1 MKTSEIL
8 DKVTLEFAGGGK
20 LALSDYAPY
29 ISNADA
35 EVEGISE
42 EKEVSPLINL
52 FSTYISKI
60 NFEPDLYID
69 DTIENPTDSDY
80 LTIDDMME
88 LVNNNFEN
96 YSGSGRFNCLYEK
109 EKCQNF
115 LHEDREFYDENNQ
128 DISIILTFDLVSFC
142 FKIVHDHLGYDE
154 YTINGKEYVSIFEWS
169 L

>member
-29 ISNADA
+29 ISNADT
-35 EVEGISE
+35 EVEGIGE

-52 FSTYISKI
+52 FSKYISQI

-80 LTIDDMME
+80 LTIDDIME
-88 LVNNNFEN
+88 LVN
-96 YSGSGRFNCLYEK
+96 K
-109 EKCQNF
+109 ETK
-115 LHEDREFYDENNQ
+115 FYF
-128 DISIILTFDLVSFC
+128 S
-142 FKIVHDHLGYDE
+142 
-154 YTINGKEYVSIFEWS
+154 
-169 L
+169 